1 MPCTTI
7 LVGKNASN
15 DGSTIIARN
24 DDGGF
29 EAKKII
35 VNKPEKQPRIYKTVI
50 SHLSVDLPEKALRYT
65 TAPSVSTKNGVWPAC
80 GINEKNVAM
89 TATETITS
97 NPRVVGA
104 DPYVKYQPKTGRGTK
119 EIPGG
124 IGEEDLVTIVL
135 PYIESAREGVLRLG
149 MLLEKYGTYEAN
161 GIAFC
166 DKDEAWWLDILV
178 NNAADQGI
186 GHGGPL
192 EMDPDK
198 ILEVMGTNVRGGF
211 QVTQAVCNRFFLKG
225 KQKGERGQG
234 VVVFLSS
241 NTAQRAIR
249 NRTAYCAS
257 KGAINSMV
265 RSLALD
271 LAPFGIRVNACA
283 PGYIYTERW
292 DVLDESIRERRRA
305 NCPLGREAKGS
316 DIANVVAFLAS
327 EDSGNMTGEIVT
339 CDAGC
344 SCQHMPKDVDF

>member
-1 MPCTTI
+1 MNRF
-7 LVGKNASN
+7 K
-15 DGSTIIARN
+15 D
-24 DDGGF
+24 
-29 EAKKII
+29 K
-35 VNKPEKQPRIYKTVI
+35 
-50 SHLSVDLPEKALRYT
+50 
-65 TAPSVSTKNGVWPAC
+65 
-80 GINEKNVAM
+80 
-89 TATETITS
+89 
-97 NPRVVGA
+97 VV
-104 DPYVKYQPKTGRGTK
+104 
-119 EIPGG
+119 
-124 IGEEDLVTIVL
+124 LVTGGNRNTGLWLVKKFVDEGAKVFMCGSSAASTQKGAEVL
-135 PYIESAREGVLRLG
+135 KSMGVAGVTSQACDVGNRAQVAALMDLIE
-149 MLLEKYGTYEAN
+149 KEA
-161 GIAFC
+161 GR
-166 DKDEAWWLDILV
+166 LDILV
-178 NNAADQGI
+178 NNAADQGL

-192 EMDPDK
+192 EMDPDM
-198 ILEVMGTNVRGGF
+198 ILKVMGTNVRGGF
-211 QVTQAVCNRFFLKG
+211 QVTQAACRRFFLSE
-225 KQKGERGQG
+225 KQAKSKREGEGNG

-271 LAPFGIRVNACA
+271 LAPYGIRVNACA

-292 DVLDESIRERRRA
+292 DVLDPKIAARRRA